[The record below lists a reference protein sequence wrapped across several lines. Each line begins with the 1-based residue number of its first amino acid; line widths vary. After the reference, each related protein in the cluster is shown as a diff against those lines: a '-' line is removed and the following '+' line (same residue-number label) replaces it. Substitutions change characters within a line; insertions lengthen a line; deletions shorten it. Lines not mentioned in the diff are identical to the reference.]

1 VSDAVENYN
10 LGWRNGTPSRAYY
23 NEVFARFIITKP
35 DPLVEAMAAGLPA
48 ASMDV
53 GDVANM
59 VAPEN
64 RPFVVCDEQG
74 LAHALG
80 QLAADTELRAR
91 LGAANQ
97 ARAARAAGRAMAVE
111 RSAQG
116 RAPQRR
122 SRLANHCSAAS
133 NAAWSKAG
141 QRMSVKYSSA

>member
-1 VSDAVENYN
+1 
-10 LGWRNGTPSRAYY
+10 
-23 NEVFARFIITKP
+23 
-35 DPLVEAMAAGLPA
+35 MAAGLPA

-91 LGAANQ
+91 LGAVNQ
-97 ARAARAAGRAMAVE
+97 ARAARDFAEETMVNAYASLYGEA
-111 RSAQG
+111 
-116 RAPQRR
+116 
-122 SRLANHCSAAS
+122 LASPMIL
-133 NAAWSKAG
+133 
-141 QRMSVKYSSA
+141 R